1 MSQNMSMRAYARY
14 RGISEGAVRKAI
26 NSGRITANADGSIDV
41 DRANDEWRRNTDASQ
56 QRGEQRPVPNEAI
69 ASVREALGDSSG
81 AQSPAAGGTTLLQA
95 RTANEVLKA
104 QTNKVRLARLKGDL
118 VDRSQAVA
126 HVYKLA
132 RTQRDAWLN
141 WPARVSARLAS
152 DLNVDAHQ
160 MHQVL
165 EKAVREHLLDLGD
178 MAVRI
183 D

>member
-14 RGISEGAVRKAI
+14 RGISDGAVRKAI
-26 NSGRITANADGSIDV
+26 HSGRI
-41 DRANDEWRRNTDASQ
+41 
-56 QRGEQRPVPNEAI
+56 
-69 ASVREALGDSSG
+69 
-81 AQSPAAGGTTLLQA
+81 
-95 RTANEVLKA
+95 TANEVLKA

-141 WPARVSARLAS
+141 WPARVSAQLAS

>member
-41 DRANDEWRRNTDASQ
+41 DRANDEWRRNTDPSQ
-56 QRGEQRPVPNEAI
+56 QRGEHRPVSNEAI
-69 ASVREALGDSSG
+69 ASIREISNESVQEEAPKKS
-81 AQSPAAGGTTLLQA
+81 GTTLLQV
-95 RTANEVLKA
+95 RIANEVLKA
-104 QTNKVRLARLKGDL
+104 QLSKLQLESKKREVVNRSKG
-118 VDRSQAVA
+118 RE
-126 HVYKLA
+126 HVYYLA
-132 RTQRDAWLN
+132 RTEREAWLN
-141 WPARVSARLAS
+141 WPARVSAQLAS

-160 MHQVL
+160 MHQAL
-165 EKAVREHLLDLGD
+165 EKAVREHLQDLGE